1 MFKVI
6 KYEDI
11 DNNKI
16 EGSYILIDVR
26 SPSEFKSE
34 NVPGSINIPIFDDE
48 QRELIGKTYIQESPE
63 LAKKIGIDVASKRLP
78 DIYDQVSKL
87 DKEYDKLVFF
97 CARGGFRSSSLVSL
111 FMTIGV
117 NSFKLDKG
125 YKGYRKYIND
135 NLPEVIKNVKFVVL
149 YGNTGTG
156 KTDILKSLK
165 DSGRDILDLEGCA
178 NHRGSILGGVGL
190 GDQST
195 QKTFES
201 LIYKSLKER
210 RTNLVFVEGESKK
223 IGKVVIPEYIYSV
236 MNEGVN
242 LCIETNLEIRIDNIL
257 RDYVH
262 GTDEELISALNY
274 LRQQLGH
281 EIIDKYIE
289 MINKD
294 QYREVIGDIMVKYYD
309 PHYEYKNRQY
319 IHIFDN
325 IESHITANNIIEWI
339 EDNQNHLAL

>member
-16 EGSYILIDVR
+16 EGNYILIDVR
-26 SPSEFKSE
+26 SPSEFKTE
-34 NVPGSINIPIFDDE
+34 HIPGSINIPIFSDE
-48 QRELIGKTYIQESPE
+48 ERHLVGETYIQNSPE
-63 LAKKIGIDVASKRLP
+63 LAKKMGIEFASKKLP
-78 DIYDQVSKL
+78 DIYEQVSKL
-87 DKEYDKLVFF
+87 DKEYDKLIFF

-125 YKGYRKYIND
+125 YKGYRKYINE
-135 NLPEVIKNVKFVVL
+135 NLPEVIKDVKFVVL
-149 YGNTGTG
+149 YGNTGAG

-165 DSGRDILDLEGCA
+165 ESGSNILDLEGCA

-195 QKTFES
+195 QKSFES
-201 LIYKSLKER
+201 QIYKTLKER
-210 RTNLVFVEGESKK
+210 TSNLVFVEGESKK
-223 IGKVVIPEYIYSV
+223 IGKVVIPQYIYEFMSRGI
-236 MNEGVN
+236 NI
-242 LCIETNLEIRIDNIL
+242 CIDTDLQLRIDNIL

-262 GTDEELISALNY
+262 GTDEELIHALKY

-281 EIIDKYIE
+281 SIIDKYIE
-289 MINKD
+289 MIKND
-294 QYREVIGDIMVKYYD
+294 QYREVIGDLMINYYD
-309 PHYEYKNRQY
+309 PHYEYKNREY
-319 IHIFDN
+319 IKTFKN
-325 IESHITANNIIEWI
+325 IESFITAMNIVEWI
-339 EDNQNHLAL
+339 DDNKNT

>member
-16 EGSYILIDVR
+16 EGNYILIDVR
-26 SPSEFKSE
+26 SPSEFKTE
-34 NVPGSINIPIFDDE
+34 HIPGSINIPIFSDE
-48 QRELIGKTYIQESPE
+48 ERHLVGETYIQNSPE
-63 LAKKIGIDVASKRLP
+63 LAKKIGIEFASKKLP
-78 DIYDQVSKL
+78 DIYEQVSKL
-87 DKEYDKLVFF
+87 DKEYDKLIFF

-125 YKGYRKYIND
+125 YKGYRKYINE
-135 NLPEVIKNVKFVVL
+135 NLPEVIKDVKFVVL
-149 YGNTGTG
+149 YGNTGAG

-165 DSGRDILDLEGCA
+165 ESGSNILDLEGCA

-195 QKTFES
+195 QKSFES
-201 LIYKSLKER
+201 QIYKTLKER
-210 RTNLVFVEGESKK
+210 TSNLVFVEGESKK
-223 IGKVVIPEYIYSV
+223 IGKVVIPQYIYESMSRGINV
-236 MNEGVN
+236 
-242 LCIETNLEIRIDNIL
+242 CIDTDLQLRIDNIL

-262 GTDEELISALNY
+262 GTDEELIHALKY

-281 EIIDKYIE
+281 SIIDKYIE
-289 MINKD
+289 MIKND
-294 QYREVIGDIMVKYYD
+294 QYREVIGDLMINYYD
-309 PHYEYKNRQY
+309 PHYEYKNREY
-319 IHIFDN
+319 IKTFKN
-325 IESHITANNIIEWI
+325 IESSITAMNIVEWVD
-339 EDNQNHLAL
+339 DNKNT

>member
-6 KYEDI
+6 KFEEL

-34 NVPGSINIPIFDDE
+34 NIPGSINIPIFNDE
-48 QRELIGKTYIQESPE
+48 QRALIGETYIQNSPD
-63 LAKKIGIDVASKRLP
+63 LAKKMGIEYAAARLP

-87 DKEYDKLVFF
+87 DKEYDKLIFF
-97 CARGGFRSSSLVSL
+97 CAKGGFRSSSLVSL

-125 YKGYRKYIND
+125 YKGYRKYINE
-135 NLPEVIKNVKFVVL
+135 NLPEVIKDVKFIVL
-149 YGNTGTG
+149 FGNTGAG
-156 KTDILKSLK
+156 KTEILWDLEACGN
-165 DSGRDILDLEGCA
+165 DVLDLEACA
-178 NHRGSILGGVGL
+178 NHRGSILGSVGL
-190 GDQST
+190 GDPST
-195 QKTFES
+195 QKSFES
-201 LIYKSLKER
+201 QIYNSLKNR
-210 RTNLVFVEGESKK
+210 KGDLVFVEGESKK
-223 IGKVVIPEYIYSV
+223 IGKVVIPGYIYDKINS
-236 MNEGVN
+236 GIH
-242 LCIETNLEIRIDNIL
+242 LCIDTALETRIDNIL

-281 EIIDKYIE
+281 EKIHSYIE
-289 MINKD
+289 MIHKKE
-294 QYREVIGDIMVKYYD
+294 YSEVIGDLMVNYYD

-319 IHIFDN
+319 INTFVN
-325 IESHITANNIIEWI
+325 KKSSMTANNISKWTE
-339 EDNQNHLAL
+339 ENRNTLFF

>member
-16 EGSYILIDVR
+16 EGKYILIDVR
-26 SPSEFKSE
+26 SPSEFKNEHIPDS
-34 NVPGSINIPIFDDE
+34 VNIPIFNDE
-48 QRELIGKTYIQESPE
+48 ERTLIGETYVQNSPAI
-63 LAKKIGIDVASKRLP
+63 AKKMGIEYASEKLP
-78 DIYDQVSKL
+78 SIYEQVSEL
-87 DKEYDKLVFF
+87 DKEYDKLIFF

-111 FMTIGV
+111 FMTMGI

-125 YKGYRKYIND
+125 YKDYRKYIND
-135 NLPEVIKNVKFVVL
+135 NLPKVVKDVRFVVL
-149 YGNTGTG
+149 YGNTGAG

-178 NHRGSILGGVGL
+178 NHRGSILGSVGL

-195 QKTFES
+195 QKSFES
-201 LIYKSLKER
+201 QIYKSLRDRKSD
-210 RTNLVFVEGESKK
+210 LVFIEGESKK
-223 IGKVVIPEYIYSV
+223 IGKVIIPQYIYES
-236 MNEGVN
+236 MNKGIN
-242 LCIETNLEIRIDNIL
+242 ICINTNLTQRIDNIL

-262 GTDEELISALNY
+262 GTDEELVHALNY

-281 EIIDKYIE
+281 ETIDKYIE
-289 MINKD
+289 MIKIG
-294 QYREVIGDIMVKYYD
+294 QYRDIIGDLMINYYD

-319 IHIFDN
+319 IKTFKN
-325 IESHITANNIIEWI
+325 KESSITAMNIAEWI
-339 EDNQNHLAL
+339 DDKKYT